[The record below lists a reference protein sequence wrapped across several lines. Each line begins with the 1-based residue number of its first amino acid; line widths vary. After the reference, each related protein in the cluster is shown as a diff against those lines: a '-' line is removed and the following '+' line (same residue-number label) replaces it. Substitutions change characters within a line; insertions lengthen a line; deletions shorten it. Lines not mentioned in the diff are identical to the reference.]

1 MKKILLVALVVA
13 LAAFGCGNQASEK
26 PAEEKAAAKPSGV
39 TYVTIGTGGVTGV
52 YYPTGGAI
60 SRIVNKKSAE
70 YGIKATVESTG
81 GSVYNINAV
90 LAGDLEFGV
99 AQSDRQYQAYN
110 GEAEWKDRGAQKK
123 LRAVFSVHPESI
135 TLIASAASG
144 IKSVE
149 DLKGKIVNIGNPGSG
164 QLQNSKDVFTAAG
177 LTEKEVKAEYA
188 KAVEA
193 PGLLQDERIDAFFY
207 TVGHPNGNIKEATSG
222 RVKVMIVPIVGAAA
236 DALVDKHSYYAKSL
250 IAIKNYPTA
259 VNDADVQSVGVK
271 ATFVSSSDVSD
282 EVVYAITKEVFDNFE
297 DFKKLHPAYS
307 VLTKEA
313 MLAGLSAPIHSGAL
327 KYYKEVGLDKFIK
340 KELMQ

>member
-177 LTEKEVKAEYA
+177 LTEKDVKAEYA

>member
-1 MKKILLVALVVA
+1 MKRLSLLVL
-13 LAAFGCGNQASEK
+13 LAVFVAFGCSQQ
-26 PAEEKAAAKPSGV
+26 PAQETKEAPAKGSGV

-60 SRIVNKKSAE
+60 SRVVNKKSAE

-110 GEAEWKDRGAQKK
+110 GEAEWAERGPQQK

-135 TLIASAASG
+135 TLIASEASG
-144 IKSVE
+144 INGVE

-164 QLQNSKDVFTAAG
+164 QLQNSKDVLEAAG
-177 LTEKEVKAEYA
+177 LTEDSVKAEYA

-222 RVKVMIVPIVGAAA
+222 RIKVKIVPITGAAA
-236 DALVDKHSYYAKSL
+236 DALINKYSYYAKSL
-250 IAIKNYPTA
+250 IAIDNYPTA
-259 VNDADVQSVGVK
+259 ANTEDVSSVGVK
-271 ATFVSSSDVSD
+271 V
-282 EVVYAITKEVFDNFE
+282 
-297 DFKKLHPAYS
+297 
-307 VLTKEA
+307 
-313 MLAGLSAPIHSGAL
+313 HS
-327 KYYKEVGLDKFIK
+327 
-340 KELMQ
+340 